1 MCGIVGYVGPR
12 DAAPILIEGLR
23 RLEYRGYDSAGIA
36 IRTDD
41 GGVFIEKKAG
51 KLTNLTDHLNGD
63 SPPGHPGIG
72 HTRWATHGPP
82 NDANA
87 HPHTDCTGKLALIH
101 NGIIENYAEIKV
113 RLAAEGHRFTSDTD
127 TEVLAHLIE
136 TKYDGDLV
144 EAVRLALG
152 EVRGAYAIGVLHT
165 DHPDRIVGARMN
177 VPLIV
182 GIGDGEGFLASD
194 VPAILEHTKR
204 VVILDEGDIADVT
217 PDGTRILSLDGTE
230 QRREVTEI
238 HWNIE
243 AAEKGGFAHFTLKEI
258 YEQPHAIQE
267 SLRGR
272 VDPEGVVS
280 LPELDAIDDRLARV
294 ERVYVVGCGTASY
307 AAHVAAYLIQDWVG
321 LPATMQVGSEMRYSP
336 PPIDDR
342 TLVIGVSQSGETADT
357 LAPLRLAE
365 ERGATVVVV
374 TNVVGSAITRE
385 ADAVIYLQA
394 GPEVA
399 VASTKAFVTQ
409 VLVLQMLALHLAR
422 RRGTLSE
429 SRLRAYGQALRSL
442 PRLAAET
449 LRLAPEIKKLAQRY
463 SGVRDFIY
471 IGRGVGFPIAME
483 GALKLKELSYVHA
496 EGYAAGE
503 LKHGPIALLDP
514 DTPLVA
520 IATAGVGLREGGEQ
534 RGGGARALGAD
545 HRHRHRGR
553 RPDRPLRARRAV
565 RSRDAGADQP
575 GHRRPAA
582 PAPRLRGRRGARNG
596 CRPAAKPRQVRD
608 GRVGGSRPHEPTRD
622 RDRPDRHRA
631 HRSRARSLS
640 RPLPSPRPHRARAT
654 IRRPSGRAHRRSLGG
669 QGGDQQGPRAR
680 GAWGRLARDRDPAE
694 PGRRP
699 AGVPARPG
707 RPPR

>member
-36 IRTDD
+36 VLTAD
-41 GGVFIEKKAG
+41 GDVFIEKKAG
-51 KLTNLTDHLNGD
+51 KLSNLTDHLNGD
-63 SPPGHPGIG
+63 SPAGQPGIG

-82 NDANA
+82 NDTNA
-87 HPHTDCTGKLALIH
+87 HPHSDCSGKLALIH
-101 NGIIENYAEIKV
+101 NGIIENYAEVKA

-136 TKYDGDLV
+136 TKYRGDLV
-144 EAVRLALG
+144 EAVRAALG

-165 DHPDRIVGARMN
+165 DHPDRIVGARLN

-182 GIGDGEGFLASD
+182 GLGEGEGFLASD
-194 VPAILEHTKR
+194 VPAILEHTKN
-204 VVILDEGDIADVT
+204 VVILHEGDIADVT
-217 PDGTRILSLDGTE
+217 PDGTRIISVDGAE
-230 QRREVTEI
+230 QQRDVTEI
-238 HWNIE
+238 HWSIE

-272 VDPEGVVS
+272 VGPDGGVA
-280 LPELDAIDDRLARV
+280 LPELDAIAERLARV

-307 AAHVAAYLIQDWVG
+307 AAHVGAYLIQDWVG
-321 LPATMQVGSEMRYSP
+321 LPATMQIGSEMRYSP

-394 GPEVA
+394 GPEIA

-409 VLVLQMLALHLAR
+409 VLVLQMIALHMARQRGALAD
-422 RRGTLSE
+422 
-429 SRLRAYGQALRSL
+429 SRLRAYGHAIRSL
-442 PRLAAET
+442 P
-449 LRLAPEIKKLAQRY
+449 RLAPEIKKLAQRY
-463 SGVRDFIY
+463 SRVRDFIY

-503 LKHGPIALLDP
+503 LKHGPIALLDA

-520 IATAGVGLREGGEQ
+520 IATAGSVYDKVVSNVAE
-534 RGGGARALGAD
+534 A
-545 HRHRHRGR
+545 
-553 RPDRPLRARRAV
+553 
-565 RSRDAGADQP
+565 
-575 GHRRPAA
+575 
-582 PAPRLRGRRGARNG
+582 
-596 CRPAAKPRQVRD
+596 
-608 GRVGGSRPHEPTRD
+608 
-622 RDRPDRHRA
+622 
-631 HRSRARSLS
+631 RARSAPIIAIATEGDDQIDHYAHDVLYVPDVPEQIS
-640 RPLPSPRPHRARAT
+640 PVLAVLPLQLLAYEVAV
-654 IRRPSGRAHRRSLGG
+654 
-669 QGGDQQGPRAR
+669 AR
-680 GAWGRLARDRDPAE
+680 GTDVDQPRNLAKSVTVE
-694 PGRRP
+694 
-699 AGVPARPG
+699 
-707 RPPR
+707 

>member
-36 IRTDD
+36 VVT
-41 GGVFIEKKAG
+41 GGGEVFIEKKAG
-51 KLTNLTDHLNGD
+51 KLTNLTDHLNG
-63 SPPGHPGIG
+63 SAPAGHPGIG
-72 HTRWATHGPP
+72 HTRWATHGSP
-82 NDANA
+82 NDTNA
-87 HPHTDCTGKLALIH
+87 HPHTDCSGKLALIH
-101 NGIIENYAEIKV
+101 NGIIENYAEIKR
-113 RLAAEGHRFTSDTD
+113 RLVGEGHRFVSETD

-136 TKYDGDLV
+136 TKYTGDLV
-144 EAVRLALG
+144 EAVRAALN
-152 EVRGAYAIGVLHT
+152 EIRGAYAIGVMHI
-165 DHPDRIVGARMN
+165 DHPNRIVGARMN

-182 GIGDGEGFLASD
+182 GLGNGEGFLASD
-194 VPAILEHTKR
+194 VPAILEHTKN
-204 VVILDEGDIADVT
+204 VVILHEGDIADVT
-217 PDGTRILSLDGTE
+217 PDGTRILGLDGAVVH
-230 QRREVTEI
+230 REVTEI

-243 AAEKGGFAHFTLKEI
+243 AAEKGGFQHFTLKEI

-272 VDPEGVVS
+272 VSPEGEITMI
-280 LPELDAIDDRLARV
+280 ELDAIEDKLRAA

-307 AAHVAAYLIQDWVG
+307 AAQIGATLIQEWAL
-321 LPATMQVGSEMRYSP
+321 LPAAMQIGSEMRYSP

-357 LAPLRLAE
+357 LAPLKLAE

-385 ADAVIYLQA
+385 ADAVCYLQA

-409 VLVLQMLALHLAR
+409 VLVLQMIALHLAR
-422 RRGTLSE
+422 LRGTLPE
-429 SRLRAYGQALRSL
+429 SKIRSFGAALRSL

-449 LRLAPEIKKLAQRY
+449 LRLAPQIKKLALQY
-463 SGVRDFIY
+463 AHVRDFIF

-520 IATAGVGLREGGEQ
+520 IATAG
-534 RGGGARALGAD
+534 
-545 HRHRHRGR
+545 
-553 RPDRPLRARRAV
+553 AV
-565 RSRDAGADQP
+565 YEKVVSNVAEA
-575 GHRRPAA
+575 
-582 PAPRLRGRRGARNG
+582 
-596 CRPAAKPRQVRD
+596 
-608 GRVGGSRPHEPTRD
+608 
-622 RDRPDRHRA
+622 
-631 HRSRARSLS
+631 RARSAPIIAIATEGDDQIDHYAHDVIYVPETPEAISPVIAVL
-640 RPLPSPRPHRARAT
+640 PLQLLAYEVAV
-654 IRRPSGRAHRRSLGG
+654 
-669 QGGDQQGPRAR
+669 AR
-680 GAWGRLARDRDPAE
+680 GTDVDQPRNLAKSVTVE
-694 PGRRP
+694 
-699 AGVPARPG
+699 
-707 RPPR
+707 

>member
-136 TKYDGDLV
+136 TKYHGDLV

-272 VDPEGVVS
+272 VDPDGVVS

-442 PRLAAET
+442 PRLAAADA
-449 LRLAPEIKKLAQRY
+449 APGTGDQEAR
-463 SGVRDFIY
+463 
-471 IGRGVGFPIAME
+471 
-483 GALKLKELSYVHA
+483 
-496 EGYAAGE
+496 AA
-503 LKHGPIALLDP
+503 I
-514 DTPLVA
+514 
-520 IATAGVGLREGGEQ
+520 Q
-534 RGGGARALGAD
+534 RGA
-545 HRHRHRGR
+545 
-553 RPDRPLRARRAV
+553 
-565 RSRDAGADQP
+565 
-575 GHRRPAA
+575 
-582 PAPRLRGRRGARNG
+582 
-596 CRPAAKPRQVRD
+596 
-608 GRVGGSRPHEPTRD
+608 
-622 RDRPDRHRA
+622 
-631 HRSRARSLS
+631 
-640 RPLPSPRPHRARAT
+640 
-654 IRRPSGRAHRRSLGG
+654 
-669 QGGDQQGPRAR
+669 
-680 GAWGRLARDRDPAE
+680 
-694 PGRRP
+694 
-699 AGVPARPG
+699 
-707 RPPR
+707 

>member
-36 IRTDD
+36 VLTDD
-41 GGVFIEKKAG
+41 GQVFVEKKAG
-51 KLTNLTDHLNGD
+51 KLANLTEHLNGD
-63 SPPGHPGIG
+63 APAGHPGIG

-82 NDANA
+82 NDTNA

-101 NGIIENYAEIKV
+101 NGIIENYAPIKQ

-136 TKYDGDLV
+136 TNYAGDLV
-144 EAVRLALG
+144 EAVRTALN
-152 EVRGAYAIGVLHT
+152 EVRGAYAVGVMHT

-182 GIGDGEGFLASD
+182 GLGDGEGFLASD
-194 VPAILEHTKR
+194 VPAILEHTKN
-204 VVILDEGDIADVT
+204 VVILHEGDIADVT
-217 PDGTRILSLDGTE
+217 PDGARIVSLDGTE
-230 QRREVTEI
+230 VEREVTEI
-238 HWNIE
+238 HWSLD

-267 SLRGR
+267 CLRGR
-272 VDPEGVVS
+272 VDATGAV
-280 LPELDAIDDRLARV
+280 ELEELTAIEDRLARV

-321 LPATMQVGSEMRYSP
+321 LPAVMQVGSEMRYSP

-357 LAPLRLAE
+357 LAPLKLAA
-365 ERGATVVVV
+365 ERGATIVVV

-385 ADAVIYLQA
+385 ADAVCYLQA

-409 VLVLQMLALHLAR
+409 VLVLQMIALQLAR
-422 RRGTLSE
+422 MRGTLSP
-429 SRLRAYGQALRSL
+429 SRLRTYGQALRTL

-449 LRLAPEIKKLAQRY
+449 LKTAPEVKKLAQRFAH
-463 SGVRDFIY
+463 VRDFVF

-514 DTPLVA
+514 ETPLLA
-520 IATAGVGLREGGEQ
+520 IATQ
-534 RGGGARALGAD
+534 GAVYEKVVSNVAEA
-545 HRHRHRGR
+545 
-553 RPDRPLRARRAV
+553 
-565 RSRDAGADQP
+565 
-575 GHRRPAA
+575 
-582 PAPRLRGRRGARNG
+582 
-596 CRPAAKPRQVRD
+596 
-608 GRVGGSRPHEPTRD
+608 
-622 RDRPDRHRA
+622 
-631 HRSRARSLS
+631 RARSAPVIAIATQGDEHIGHYAHDVIHVPETPEPISPVIAVL
-640 RPLPSPRPHRARAT
+640 PLQLLAYEVAV
-654 IRRPSGRAHRRSLGG
+654 
-669 QGGDQQGPRAR
+669 AR
-680 GAWGRLARDRDPAE
+680 GTDVDQPRNLAKSVTVE
-694 PGRRP
+694 
-699 AGVPARPG
+699 
-707 RPPR
+707 